1 MEESK
6 KEINK
11 EEIEKEIENLAKQ
24 GFSPSKIGLILKE
37 KGIYDVRKIF
47 GKKLQQIL
55 KEKNLLLPIPEDL
68 YFLIKKAV
76 RIREHLKVHRKD
88 MHSKRGL
95 ILTESKIHRLIKYYK
110 RIGKLPK
117 DWEYNPEEAK
127 ILIEKYSYKWER
139 I

>member
-1 MEESK
+1 M
-6 KEINK
+6 
-11 EEIEKEIENLAKQ
+11 
-24 GFSPSKIGLILKE
+24 
-37 KGIYDVRKIF
+37 
-47 GKKLQQIL
+47 QQIL

-127 ILIEKYSYKWER
+127 ILIEKYSYK
-139 I
+139 